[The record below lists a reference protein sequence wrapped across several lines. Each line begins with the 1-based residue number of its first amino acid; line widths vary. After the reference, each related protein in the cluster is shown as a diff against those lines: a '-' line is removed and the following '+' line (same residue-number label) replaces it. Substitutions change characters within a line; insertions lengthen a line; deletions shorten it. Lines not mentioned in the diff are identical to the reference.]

1 MYICYLN
8 VITNNWII
16 MYTIDKSKSQSII
29 YYKEWGNV
37 YTYTLD
43 SPIYMYMY
51 FIYII

>member
-1 MYICYLN
+1 
-8 VITNNWII
+8 

-51 FIYII
+51 FIYIIMKIVFPDCRLVWE